1 MKKSYFGYLLRQPFK
16 NENEWFKNNL
26 NIAGYASQDGFIVIN
41 PHTKRNLCEIDSVCI
56 NEAIRL
62 FMREANITPKIK
74 LTNKQLNFFSG
85 TAYEGNL
92 IEMKKTI
99 ISRIIAGDPSA
110 QNFTKAQKEVA
121 DTILKMAKKNEI

>member
-1 MKKSYFGYLLRQPFK
+1 MKKSYFGYLLRQPYK

-41 PHTKRNLCEIDSVCI
+41 PHTKKNLYEIESVCI

-62 FMREANITPKIK
+62 FMRDANITPKIK
-74 LTNKQLNFFSG
+74 LTKKQLNFFNG
-85 TAYEGNL
+85 TAYEGNS

-110 QNFTKAQKEVA
+110 QNFTKVQKEVA
-121 DTILKMAKKNEI
+121 NTILKMAKKNEA